1 MLNVCHS
8 RITHLCT
15 LTYAQTVPRG
25 VKLTPDIEPHQI
37 KPINITLN
45 IDWKGDMEIGGYIRY
60 LNKAGGKPAPEDL
73 Q

>member
-1 MLNVCHS
+1 MLNVCCF
-8 RITHLCT
+8 RITHVGT

-25 VKLTPDIEPHQI
+25 VRLTPDIEPYHV

-45 IDWKGDMEIGGYIRY
+45 IDQDDMEIGGYIRY
-60 LNKAGGKPAPEDL
+60 LDKARNRPAPADL